1 MRTRARSVNFRSGLK
16 IIGTLTIHAID
27 VRTGNVVWSFH
38 KRNTITYDASN
49 MVRSLLA
56 QRTPPA
62 DPAPA
67 EYSWGSMRFGTSG
80 TAPTRYDTDL
90 LAEIGTARKQ
100 LTDDKKVN
108 GITGEITLQATLDV
122 GDANGYTLREA
133 GVFSFGTTWDA
144 DVGGTLKMFSRQVHP
159 AYEKTSALR
168 LEYGWTMQFTA

>member
-1 MRTRARSVNFRSGLK
+1 MRTRARSLNFRSSLK

-27 VRTGNVVWSFH
+27 VRTGNVVWTFH
-38 KRNTITYDASN
+38 KRNTIVYDASN
-49 MVRSLLA
+49 IVRSLLA
-56 QRTPPA
+56 QRTPAA

-80 TAPTRYDTDL
+80 TVPTRYDTDL
-90 LAEIGTARKQ
+90 LAEVSTARKQ

-108 GITGEITLQATLDV
+108 GITGEITLQATLGS

-133 GVFSFGTTWDA
+133 GIFTQSTLWSA

-159 AYEKTSALR
+159 AYEKTSALQ
-168 LEYGWTMQFTA
+168 LEYGWVMQFTA